1 MRLID
6 LDKLLQYPLRSGST
20 LCDEEEAN
28 AHFLAGVDS
37 VLEWAQTLPTFIRQS
52 EWISVED
59 ALPPDSADGLSFI
72 CMTDIPGRFG
82 GVTPLEWQVACI
94 RGKTVRRWR
103 WMDRICPWRV
113 SHWMLLPKP
122 PEREGDA

>member
-1 MRLID
+1 MKLID
-6 LDKLLQYPLRSGST
+6 ADKLLADITAAEESSGMGHVIAST
-20 LCDEEEAN
+20 LKRYITR
-28 AHFLAGVDS
+28 
-37 VLEWAQTLPTFIRQS
+37 QPTFIRQS

-122 PEREGDA
+122 PEREEDA